1 MNKMMRGLV
10 AAIAVAILGLGAFA
24 MLLRSGLLAPGE
36 AQLRA
41 KYGLPT
47 SHFIEID
54 GEPIHYSDEGEGE
67 AIVLVHGTF
76 GSLRMW
82 KDWVARLGGRYRI
95 VRFDRPPY
103 GLSGPDPGGRYGPQ
117 REVEII
123 SALTER
129 LGLREFF
136 LVATSSGGQSVTQ
149 FAAEHPQRIKGLV
162 LSNIAVKPMPA
173 DPNRNTWLVRQSR
186 KLSPYLGGW
195 HPEMEWRAVLERNML
210 DHAKVTDALVTEYA
224 ELNNRPASFLAAKAR
239 GPAPPP
245 RHRTPGDLAKI
256 TAPTLVLWS
265 QDDSERPPRP
275 VAEDAMALLG
285 ARDKSLVIIPRCEHM
300 MPLDCGPES
309 AAAAAVF
316 IDRVAASS
324 GGAMPARR
332 ERGAEPL
339 WAAGAVGAVR

>member
-1 MNKMMRGLV
+1 MKTILRALAVG
-10 AAIAVAILGLGAFA
+10 IAVAILGLSAFA
-24 MLLRSGLLAPGE
+24 MALRSGLLSPTE

-47 SHFIEID
+47 SQFVEID

-82 KDWVARLGGRYRI
+82 KDWVATLGDRYRI

-103 GLSGPDPGGRYGPQ
+103 GLSGPDPQDRYGPQ

-123 SALTER
+123 AALTAR
-129 LGLREFF
+129 LGLQEFF

-173 DPNRNTWLVRQSR
+173 DPYRNTWMVRQSR

-195 HPEMEWRAVLERNML
+195 HPEMEWRAVLERNII
-210 DHAKVTDALVTEYA
+210 DHSKVTDALVTEYA
-224 ELNNRPASFLAAKAR
+224 ELNNRPASFLAARAR
-239 GPAPPP
+239 GPSPPP
-245 RHRTPGDLAKI
+245 RERTPGDLAKI

-300 MPLDCGPES
+300 MPLDCGPAS
-309 AAAAAVF
+309 AAAAAAF
-316 IDRVAASS
+316 IDRVSAAKDA
-324 GGAMPARR
+324 AMPARR
-332 ERGAEPL
+332 ERDAEH
-339 WAAGAVGAVR
+339 ARVAGAVR